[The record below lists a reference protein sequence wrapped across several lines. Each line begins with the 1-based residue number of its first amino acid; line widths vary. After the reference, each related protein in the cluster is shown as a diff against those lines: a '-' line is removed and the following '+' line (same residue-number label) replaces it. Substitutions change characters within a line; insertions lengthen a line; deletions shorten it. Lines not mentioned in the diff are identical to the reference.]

1 MACKNL
7 WRQISILC
15 TVTVLAAVLSG
26 CSREKEDWRSAQ
38 AADTAAAYEQ
48 FLKEHPASEQAAGAT
63 TRLTQLAEEEDWQRA
78 ATEDSLQAYQQ
89 FLTRHDQGKWAQ
101 EARIRIENFAIADPA
116 TADPNAPPA
125 DSPAAAMADL
135 AKAGT
140 AATPANV
147 APGPARPPAAKPP
160 AAKPVP
166 AKPVA
171 QQPVAQQPVVQQPGA
186 KPPAPVSASGSP
198 AKAPAAAAVQLGAFS
213 TAAAAESQWQQ
224 IAGRYKKELAGLE
237 HRVVTGKV
245 TSGTVHR
252 LQVPMPTEAAA
263 RQLCGQLKAAGQ
275 ACVLGR
281 T

>member
-1 MACKNL
+1 MACKNR

-89 FLTRHDQGKWAQ
+89 FLTRHEQGKWAQ
-101 EARIRIENFAIADPA
+101 EARIRVENFAIV
-116 TADPNAPPA
+116 DPNAPPA

-140 AATPANV
+140 AATPATDV
-147 APGPARPPAAKPP
+147 APEPARPTAAKPP
-160 AAKPVP
+160 AAKPAP

-171 QQPVAQQPVVQQPGA
+171 QQPVAQQPGA
-186 KPPAPVSASGSP
+186 KPTGPVSASASP
-198 AKAPAAAAVQLGAFS
+198 VKAPAAATAQLGAFS

>member
-1 MACKNL
+1 MTCKKL
-7 WRQISILC
+7 WRDISILC
-15 TVTVLAAVLSG
+15 TVTVLATVLSG

-63 TRLTQLAEEEDWQRA
+63 TRLAQLAEEQDWQRA

-89 FLTRHDQGKWAQ
+89 FLTRHGEGKWAA
-101 EARIRIENFAIADPA
+101 EARIRVENFAIVDPDRV
-116 TADPNAPPA
+116 DPNLPPA

-140 AATPANV
+140 AATPATDV
-147 APGPARPPAAKPP
+147 APEPARPAPAKPPASTPPAAKPL
-160 AAKPVP
+160 A

-171 QQPVAQQPVVQQPGA
+171 Q
-186 KPPAPVSASGSP
+186 
-198 AKAPAAAAVQLGAFS
+198 PAAAAAQLGAFS

-224 IAGRYKKELAGLE
+224 ISGRYKKELAGLE
-237 HRVVTGKV
+237 HRVVTRK
-245 TSGTVHR
+245 TASGTVHR
-252 LQVPMPTEAAA
+252 LQVPMPNEAAA
-263 RQLCGQLKAAGQ
+263 RQLCGQLKTAGQ
-275 ACVLGR
+275 ACVLGQ

>member
-1 MACKNL
+1 MACKNR

-63 TRLTQLAEEEDWQRA
+63 TRRTQLAEEEDWQRA

-89 FLTRHDQGKWAQ
+89 FLTRHEQGKWAQ
-101 EARIRIENFAIADPA
+101 EARIRVENFAI
-116 TADPNAPPA
+116 ADPNAPPA

-140 AATPANV
+140 AATPATDV
-147 APGPARPPAAKPP
+147 APEPARPAAAKPPAAKPP
-160 AAKPVP
+160 AAKP
-166 AKPVA
+166 
-171 QQPVAQQPVVQQPGA
+171 
-186 KPPAPVSASGSP
+186 
-198 AKAPAAAAVQLGAFS
+198 AAAAAQLGAFS

-224 IAGRYKKELAGLE
+224 IAGRHKKELAGLE
-237 HRVVTGKV
+237 HRVVTGK
-245 TSGTVHR
+245 TASGTVHR
-252 LQVPMPTEAAA
+252 LQVPVADEAAA
-263 RQLCGQLKAAGQ
+263 RHLCEQLKAVGQ

>member
-48 FLKEHPASEQAAGAT
+48 FLKEHPASVQAAGAT
-63 TRLTQLAEEEDWQRA
+63 TRLTQLAEEQDWQRA

-101 EARIRIENFAIADPA
+101 EARIRIENFAIVDPA

-140 AATPANV
+140 AATPATDV
-147 APGPARPPAAKPP
+147 APEPARPPAARPP
-160 AAKPVP
+160 AVKPAP

-171 QQPVAQQPVVQQPGA
+171 QQPAT
-186 KPPAPVSASGSP
+186 KPPGPASAAGSQ
-198 AKAPAAAAVQLGAFS
+198 AKAPAAAAAQLGAFS

-263 RQLCGQLKAAGQ
+263 RQLCGQLKTAGQ